1 MSIGEF
7 SYRVTISERG
17 FPKEFQSIFFRALHI
32 FSSGEISGKEKN
44 SIIKIYDE
52 FLQSIDEK
60 NLREEL
66 ENLKKYI

>member
-17 FPKEFQSIFFRALHI
+17 FPKEFQSVFFRALHI
-32 FSSGEISGKEKN
+32 VSSGEISGKEKS
-44 SIIKIYDE
+44 SIVKIYDE
-52 FLQSIDEK
+52 FLQNIDDK

-66 ENLKKYI
+66 ESLKRYI